1 MAVHPRIILGWPSYL
16 GILGYFNK
24 GGYDCPSWENPGM
37 SKLLGNPE
45 ILRQGGGA
53 YGCPSWD
60 NPGIAKLLGNCGIL
74 GQGTYYCPSLDN
86 PGTSM

>member
-1 MAVHPRIILGWPSYL
+1 
-16 GILGYFNK
+16 
-24 GGYDCPSWENPGM
+24 M

-45 ILRQGGGA
+45 LLRQGGGA
-53 YGCPSWD
+53 YGCPSRD

-74 GQGTYYCPSLDN
+74 GQGTYWCPSLDN